1 MAVAVP
7 IPDSTRDLF
16 ERPILCALSTMN
28 PDGQPHTV
36 PVWCDFDGTNVRVNC
51 PAATRKARNMAV
63 SSKVT
68 VLLID
73 PQSSFHWLEVMGHIV
88 DIRDEAHG
96 ARDHINSLSQKYTG
110 NPVYQGFGNS
120 NVNRLMYIVEPD
132 TVHGR

>member
-7 IPDSTRDLF
+7 IPDSTHDLF
-16 ERPILCALSTMN
+16 ERPILCALTTIN

-36 PVWCDFDGTNVRVNC
+36 PVWCDTDGINVRVNC

-63 SSKVT
+63 GSKVT

-73 PQSSFHWLEVMGHIV
+73 PQSAAHWLEVMGHV
-88 DIRDEAHG
+88 VEIRDEAHG

-110 NPVYQGFGNS
+110 NPVYPGYGTS
-120 NVNRLMYIVEPD
+120 NVNRLMYIIEPD
-132 TVHGR
+132 SVHGR

>member
-16 ERPILCALSTMN
+16 ERPILCALSTIN

-63 SSKVT
+63 GSKVT

-73 PQSSFHWLEVMGHIV
+73 PQRSFHWLEVMGRIV
-88 DIRDEAHG
+88 EIRDEAQG

-110 NPVYQGFGNS
+110 NPVYQPYGAS

-132 TVHGR
+132 KLHGR